1 MIKRFREFIRE
12 FVEQNLDYISARMQ
26 ELQDEISNLS
36 EVESG
41 SSLMYNWYKGE
52 DEYLVIN
59 FTIDDIPY
67 RYELDLKKDTPFIV
81 KEYIDN
87 QLSFE
92 EEVSDEEDG
101 LFLIEK
107 KIRDIL
113 GLYESYT
120 GDYDS
125 SLTEEEVKEVTNRIR
140 KFAKIEVID
149 NTADVEGLVEELQ
162 EALSNYD
169 KETIDLVIDTTLFGD
184 DSDSWEDWAVEQ
196 IISTGDKIMSKHGTE
211 PMQLLNAY
219 NDVFIYL
226 KKYFR
231 WQDSDEVFEAK
242 RGRPKSQRY
251 KGKKIPGKYLTK
263 NPKAMKKEIDTYRGK
278 KEYKKDWDA
287 DYKSGKG
294 GKGKRVKTKKSASTL
309 AYERMYK
316 NKEK

>member
-36 EVESG
+36 DVESG
-41 SSLMYNWYKGE
+41 SSLMYNWSKGN
-52 DEYLVIN
+52 DEHLVIN

-107 KIRDIL
+107 KIRDVL

-125 SLTEEEVKEVTNRIR
+125 SLTEEEVRQVTNRIR

-149 NTADVEGLVEELQ
+149 NTADVDGLVEELQ
-162 EALSNYD
+162 ESLSNYD
-169 KETIDLVIDTTLFGD
+169 KETIDLVINTTLFGD
-184 DSDSWEDWAVEQ
+184 DSDSWEDWVVDE
-196 IISTGDKIMSKHGTE
+196 IMRTGDKIMYKHGTE
-211 PMQLLNAY
+211 PMQILNAY
-219 NDVFIYL
+219 DDVFNYL
-226 KKYFR
+226 KKYFK
-231 WQDSDEVFEAK
+231 WDDGEGVFEAK

-251 KGKKIPGKYLTK
+251 KGKKIPGRYLSGPHPGK
-263 NPKAMKKEIDTYRGK
+263 MKKEIDKFRGK

-294 GKGKRVKTKKSASTL
+294 GQGKRVKTKKSAATK
-309 AYERMYK
+309 AYQRMFGDK
-316 NKEK
+316 

>member
-36 EVESG
+36 DVESG
-41 SSLMYNWYKGE
+41 SSLMYNWSKGN
-52 DEYLVIN
+52 DEHLVIN

-107 KIRDIL
+107 KIRDVL
-113 GLYESYT
+113 GLYEEI
-120 GDYDS
+120 DYS
-125 SLTEEEVKEVTNRIR
+125 IFER
-140 KFAKIEVID
+140 K
-149 NTADVEGLVEELQ
+149 
-162 EALSNYD
+162 
-169 KETIDLVIDTTLFGD
+169 
-184 DSDSWEDWAVEQ
+184 
-196 IISTGDKIMSKHGTE
+196 
-211 PMQLLNAY
+211 
-219 NDVFIYL
+219 
-226 KKYFR
+226 
-231 WQDSDEVFEAK
+231 
-242 RGRPKSQRY
+242 GRAKSQRY
-251 KGKKIPGKYLTK
+251 KGHKIPGKYLTK
-263 NPKAMKKEIDTYRGK
+263 NPGAMKKEIDTYRGK

-309 AYERMYK
+309 AYERMFK